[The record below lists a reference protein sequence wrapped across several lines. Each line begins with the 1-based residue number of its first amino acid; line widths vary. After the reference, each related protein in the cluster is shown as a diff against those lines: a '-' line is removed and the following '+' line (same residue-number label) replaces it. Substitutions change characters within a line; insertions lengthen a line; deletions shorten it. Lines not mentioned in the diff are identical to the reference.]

1 VRHQGIEPS
10 DAKPMALA
18 AITDTGRGMNAS
30 ELARAF
36 DPFFTTREGGTGLG
50 LPVCLEIM
58 TRHQGAIRLESQPGA
73 GTTALLT
80 LPLRSL

>member
-1 VRHQGIEPS
+1 
-10 DAKPMALA
+10 MALA
-18 AITDTGRGMNAS
+18 AVADTGRGMDPAQ
-30 ELARAF
+30 LARAF

-58 TRHQGAIRLESQPGA
+58 TRHRGAIRLESQLGA

-80 LPLRSL
+80 LPIRRH